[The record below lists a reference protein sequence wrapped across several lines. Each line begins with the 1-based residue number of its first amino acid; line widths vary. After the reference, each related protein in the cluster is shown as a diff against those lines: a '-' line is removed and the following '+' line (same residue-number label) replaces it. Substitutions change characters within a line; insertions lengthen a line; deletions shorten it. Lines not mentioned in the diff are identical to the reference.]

1 MVLETGEPIPTAKK
15 FDVQDKNCNLSNS
28 DNGASRTFSFED
40 ETETSDSPI
49 MLADGI
55 SGIKDA
61 DSKNDITAAI
71 VATDGSGIENAK
83 SRRRRLEE
91 L

>member
-1 MVLETGEPIPTAKK
+1 MVLETGEPIPTAIKYS
-15 FDVQDKNCNLSNS
+15 VQDKNCNLSNS
-28 DNGASRTFSFED
+28 DNGASRTFTFET
-40 ETETSDSPI
+40 ETETSEI
-49 MLADGI
+49 KLADDK
-55 SGIKDA
+55 GIKDA

-71 VATDGSGIENAK
+71 VLDGSGIENAK